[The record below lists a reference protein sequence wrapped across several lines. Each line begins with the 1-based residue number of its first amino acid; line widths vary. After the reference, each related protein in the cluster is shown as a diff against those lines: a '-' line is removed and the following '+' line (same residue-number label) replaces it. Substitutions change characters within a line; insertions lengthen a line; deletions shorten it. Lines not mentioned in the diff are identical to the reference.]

1 MAQARFSNTPSPR
14 GESFHLIHDRQDSR
28 HTTHDSLVE
37 RPTDRAHTR
46 QPRTAKESGNESR
59 GRGMH
64 RDRGKRPSRL
74 PRTNVT
80 RRDARDCRVCYGPD
94 CYVMQCD
101 VYWMECVLRSG
112 PSRLRLRTYP
122 RRLWSVLEV
131 ASPPH
136 GTLVRS

>member
-1 MAQARFSNTPSPR
+1 MQPPLPAPLLPALLLLRAAR
-14 GESFHLIHDRQDSR
+14 DVSR
-28 HTTHDSLVE
+28 L
-37 RPTDRAHTR
+37 
-46 QPRTAKESGNESR
+46 R
-59 GRGMH
+59 GR
-64 RDRGKRPSRL
+64 
-74 PRTNVT
+74 VT